1 MTSATTKREMGNIRT
16 ENKRDTTHL
25 TTAESTAITGAK
37 SFHSF
42 SPSPVCFLLL
52 LLLPTEAFGLA
63 VDGGNFVTNI
73 GEVIGW
79 KRSGKV

>member
-1 MTSATTKREMGNIRT
+1 MY
-16 ENKRDTTHL
+16 L

-42 SPSPVCFLLL
+42 SPNLVSFLLL
-52 LLLPTEAFGLA
+52 LPAEVLLLL
-63 VDGGNFVTNI
+63 VDGSNFVTNI

-79 KRSGKV
+79 KRSGNV